1 MLNGKTAVVTGAG
14 HGIGRTLALGFA
26 EQGATVL
33 VHYAHSRQGAEDV
46 VQQIESTGGH
56 GVMLQADL
64 SQPEQITRLVKEA
77 YSMLGS
83 LDIWINNAGA
93 SANSRE
99 TKGMDE
105 IAVFE
110 RLMAV
115 DVMGAWQCSRQVK
128 PLMRDGGCI
137 LTMGWDG
144 AIAGAVGLTNQLYA
158 MSKGAVMALTRCLA
172 VEFAPRIRV
181 NCIAPGWIENEW
193 SSNLSEVTRQKMI
206 HNVPMQRWGTAQDVL
221 DIALFLA
228 SPAASYI
235 TGQIIPVNGG
245 EIRPWCF

>member
-1 MLNGKTAVVTGAG
+1 MFNGKTVVVTGAG

-26 EQGATVL
+26 EQGARVL

-46 VQQIESTGGH
+46 LQQIGAGRAA
-56 GVMLQADL
+56 MLQADL
-64 SQPEQITRLVKEA
+64 SQPEQITHFVKEA
-77 YSMLGS
+77 HNIFGS

-105 IAVFE
+105 ISVFE

-115 DVMGAWQCSRQVK
+115 DVMGAWQCSRQVE

-144 AIAGAVGLTNQLYA
+144 AIAGAAGLTNQLYA

-193 SSNLSEVTRQKMI
+193 SSNLSEETRQKMI

-245 EIRPWCF
+245 KMRQ

>member
-1 MLNGKTAVVTGAG
+1 MLNGKTVVVTGAG

-26 EQGATVL
+26 EQGAKVL
-33 VHYAHSRQGAEDV
+33 VHYAHSQQGAEDV
-46 VQQIESTGGH
+46 VQEIEANGGH
-56 GVMLQADL
+56 AAILQADL
-64 SQPEQITRLVKEA
+64 SQPEQITRFVKKA
-77 YSMLGS
+77 HTILGP

-105 IAVFE
+105 IAIFE

-115 DVMGAWQCSRQVK
+115 DVMGAWQCSRQVE

-144 AIAGAVGLTNQLYA
+144 AIAGAAGLTNQLYA

-193 SSNLSEVTRQKMI
+193 SSSLSEATRQRMI
-206 HNVPMQRWGTAQDVL
+206 RNVPMQRWGTAQDVL

-235 TGQIIPVNGG
+235 TGQILPVNGG
-245 EIRPWCF
+245 EIRQ